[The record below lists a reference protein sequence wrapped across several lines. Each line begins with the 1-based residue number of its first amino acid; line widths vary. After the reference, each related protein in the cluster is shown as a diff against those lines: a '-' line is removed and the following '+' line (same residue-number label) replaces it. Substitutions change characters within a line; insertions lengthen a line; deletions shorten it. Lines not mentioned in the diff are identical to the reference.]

1 MAETVTDREALGR
14 IVRSEWVRW
23 ASEQSDPKLSWLVGW
38 DALDAGQRE
47 VDMRIGEAVWAAVL
61 MPAMPE
67 ERAEGG
73 RLAAEIL
80 TDPNYGQWVFQ
91 KHPKSDDVGMV
102 LGADGYEAA
111 VVSQAQNHAI
121 WDRDNAEAVVW
132 AMNRLTQLLADSLA
146 LARERQRVTV
156 LRKAA
161 FDVLESCVPSPDD
174 IPEAETRLTDRGKER
189 VRALWRAIK
198 DVDPPVTG

>member
-1 MAETVTDREALGR
+1 MAETTATDREALGR
-14 IVRSEWVRW
+14 IVRETWVKW
-23 ASEQSDPKLSWLVGW
+23 AKEQSNPKGHWIVTW

-47 VDMRIGEAVWAAVL
+47 VDMRIGEAVQAA
-61 MPAMPE
+61 
-67 ERAEGG
+67 
-73 RLAAEIL
+73 
-80 TDPNYGQWVFQ
+80 
-91 KHPKSDDVGMV
+91 
-102 LGADGYEAA
+102 
-111 VVSQAQNHAI
+111 
-121 WDRDNAEAVVW
+121 
-132 AMNRLTQLLADSLA
+132 A